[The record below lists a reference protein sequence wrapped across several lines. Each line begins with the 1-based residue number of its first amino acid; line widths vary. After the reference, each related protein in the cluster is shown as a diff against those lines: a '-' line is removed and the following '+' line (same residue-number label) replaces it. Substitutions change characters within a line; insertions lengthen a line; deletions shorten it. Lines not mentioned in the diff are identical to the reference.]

1 MKLEE
6 LSNEEKTA
14 PDGTSA
20 AVRVHRPW
28 RIILIF
34 LIIAAV
40 FISVIIYIKN
50 EFSLKGVT
58 ISGCSYYTEDEIKEK
73 ILKGAFS
80 GNALWVY
87 AVNTIREP
95 SVPFVEKIDFEM
107 INHHEL
113 LITVYEKSMIACIPY
128 MNEYL
133 YFDKDGIIIENSQ
146 KKMDYVPV
154 IEGIQFSSMNL
165 HEKLSVE
172 DDDIFDIILNLSQ
185 LLKQYKIKTKSV
197 YFNYK
202 SEVILYSGDLKILL
216 GKEERYDDKI
226 AELSNVLKKAKN
238 RKLKGRLDMRSFEA
252 GQSEIIFTEE
262 EI

>member
-1 MKLEE
+1 MKLGDV
-6 LSNEEKTA
+6 SNDEKA
-14 PDGTSA
+14 PRRAGIG
-20 AVRVHRPW
+20 RLW
-28 RIILIF
+28 RFIIGFL
-34 LIIAAV
+34 LIIAV
-40 FISVIIYIKN
+40 FTSVFLYLKK
-50 EFSLKGVT
+50 EFSLEVIT
-58 ISGCSYYTEDEIKEK
+58 VNGCSYYTEDEIKEK
-73 ILKGAFS
+73 VVKGVFH
-80 GNALWVY
+80 GNTLWVY
-87 AVNTIREP
+87 LLNRIREP
-95 SVPFVEKIDFEM
+95 SIPFVEKVDIEM

-113 LITVYEKSMIACIPY
+113 LLSVYEKSMIACIPY

-146 KKMDYVPV
+146 RKMDYVPV

-172 DDDIFDIILNLSQ
+172 DEDIFDTILNLSQ

-202 SEVILYSGDLKILL
+202 SEVILYSGDIKVLL
-216 GKEERYDDKI
+216 GGGTRFDEKI

-238 RKLKGRLDMRSFEA
+238 RKLRGTLDMRGFEA
-252 GQSEIIFTEE
+252 GQSEIIFKEE

>member
-1 MKLEE
+1 MKIEE
-6 LSNEEKTA
+6 LSNDKKTA
-14 PDGTSA
+14 PDTA
-20 AVRVHRPW
+20 PLAVRARRPW
-28 RIILIF
+28 RILVF
-34 LIIAAV
+34 LIVIAGLV
-40 FISVIIYIKN
+40 SVIIYIKN
-50 EFSLKGVT
+50 EFSLETVT
-58 ISGCSYYTEDEIKEK
+58 VSGCSYYTEDEIKEK
-73 ILKGAFS
+73 ILTGPVS
-80 GNALWVY
+80 GNVLWTY
-87 AVNTIREP
+87 LINTVKEP
-95 SVPFVEKIDFEM
+95 SIPFVEKVDFEM

-113 LITVYEKSMIACIPY
+113 LITVYEKSMVACIPY

-165 HEKLSVE
+165 HEKPSVE
-172 DDDIFDIILNLSQ
+172 DDDIFDTILNLSQ

-226 AELSNVLKKAKN
+226 AELSNVIKKAKN
-238 RKLKGRLDMRSFEA
+238 RNLKGKLDMRSFEA
-252 GQSEIIFTEE
+252 GHSEIIFTEE